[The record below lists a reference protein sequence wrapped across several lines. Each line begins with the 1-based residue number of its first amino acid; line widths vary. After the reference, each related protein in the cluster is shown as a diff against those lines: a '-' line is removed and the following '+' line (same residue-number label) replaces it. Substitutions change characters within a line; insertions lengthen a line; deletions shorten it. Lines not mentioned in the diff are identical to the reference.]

1 MTDVVAIDIDSRFP
15 LRNTLRMT
23 NIAPS
28 KLFPRLWQSTLVAG
42 LLAVLLG
49 VLVLLWPGI
58 SILAAS
64 VLFGV
69 YLLVSGVAQVIFAFG
84 LHVTAG
90 ARILLFLSGA
100 ASLILAVLAFR
111 HFGQGYAVLLLAIWI
126 AVGFIFRGV
135 ATTGSAI
142 SEPGLP
148 GRGWMIF
155 AGVISLIAGMV
166 VLAWPFDSIVILA
179 LVVGIWLVV
188 IGVFEIVSA
197 LQLRKAG
204 KTITDAGHAV
214 RAAQAA
220 YPGMS

>member
-1 MTDVVAIDIDSRFP
+1 MADVVAGDIDARFP
-15 LRNTLRMT
+15 LRNTSRMT
-23 NIAPS
+23 DAAPS
-28 KLFPRLWQSTLVAG
+28 KLLPRLWQSTLLAG

-64 VLFGV
+64 VLFGI

-84 LHVTAG
+84 LHVAAG
-90 ARILLFLSGA
+90 ARIVLFLSGA

-111 HFGQGYAVLLLAIWI
+111 HFGEGYAILLLAIWI

-135 ATTGSAI
+135 AATASAL

-148 GRGWMIF
+148 GRGWMIS
-155 AGVISLIAGMV
+155 AGVISLIGGTV

-179 LVVGIWLVV
+179 VVAGSWLIV

-197 LQLRKAG
+197 FQIRKAG
-204 KTITDAGHAV
+204 KTITDADHAA
-214 RAAQAA
+214 RAVLAA
-220 YPGMS
+220 

>member
-1 MTDVVAIDIDSRFP
+1 MADVVAGDIDARFS
-15 LRNTLRMT
+15 LRDTSRMT
-23 NIAPS
+23 NPDLS
-28 KLFPRLWQSTLVAG
+28 KLLPRLWQSTLLAG

-64 VLFGV
+64 VLFGI

-111 HFGQGYAVLLLAIWI
+111 HFGEGYAILLLAIWI

-135 ATTGSAI
+135 ATTASAL

-155 AGVISLIAGMV
+155 AGVISLIGGTV

-179 LVVGIWLVV
+179 VVAGSWLIV

-197 LQLRKAG
+197 FQIRKAG
-204 KTITDAGHAV
+204 KTITDADHAA
-214 RAAQAA
+214 RAVLAA
-220 YPGMS
+220 

>member
-1 MTDVVAIDIDSRFP
+1 MADVVAGDIDARFS
-15 LRNTLRMT
+15 LRNTSRMT
-23 NIAPS
+23 NPDLS
-28 KLFPRLWQSTLVAG
+28 KLLPRLWQSTLLAG

-64 VLFGV
+64 VLFGI

-111 HFGQGYAVLLLAIWI
+111 HFGEGYAILLLAIWI

-135 ATTGSAI
+135 ATTASAL

-155 AGVISLIAGMV
+155 AGVISLIGGTV

-179 LVVGIWLVV
+179 VVAGSWLIV

-197 LQLRKAG
+197 FQIRKAG
-204 KTITDAGHAV
+204 KTITDADHAA
-214 RAAQAA
+214 RAVLAA
-220 YPGMS
+220 

>member
-1 MTDVVAIDIDSRFP
+1 MTDA
-15 LRNTLRMT
+15 
-23 NIAPS
+23 AAS
-28 KLFPRLWQSTLVAG
+28 KLLPRLWQSTLLAG

-64 VLFGV
+64 VLFGI

-111 HFGQGYAVLLLAIWI
+111 HFGEGYAILLLAIWI

-135 ATTGSAI
+135 AATASAL

-148 GRGWMIF
+148 GRGWMIS
-155 AGVISLIAGMV
+155 AGVISLIGGTV

-179 LVVGIWLVV
+179 VVAGSWLIV

-197 LQLRKAG
+197 FQIRKAG
-204 KTITDAGHAV
+204 KTITDADHAA
-214 RAAQAA
+214 RAVLAA
-220 YPGMS
+220 

>member
-1 MTDVVAIDIDSRFP
+1 MADVVAGDIDARFS
-15 LRNTLRMT
+15 LRNTSRMT
-23 NIAPS
+23 NPDLS
-28 KLFPRLWQSTLVAG
+28 KLLPRLWQSTLLAG

-64 VLFGV
+64 VLFGI

-111 HFGQGYAVLLLAIWI
+111 HFGEGYAILLLAIWI
-126 AVGFIFRGV
+126 AVGFTFRGV
-135 ATTGSAI
+135 ATTASAL

-155 AGVISLIAGMV
+155 AGVISLIGGTV

-179 LVVGIWLVV
+179 VVAGSWLIV

-197 LQLRKAG
+197 FQIRKAG
-204 KTITDAGHAV
+204 KTITDADHAA
-214 RAAQAA
+214 RAVLAA
-220 YPGMS
+220 

>member
-1 MTDVVAIDIDSRFP
+1 MLADVVAGDIDARFP
-15 LRNTLRMT
+15 LRNNPSMT
-23 NIAPS
+23 NTAPS
-28 KLFPRLWQSTLVAG
+28 KLLPRLWQSTLLAG

-64 VLFGV
+64 VLFGI

-111 HFGQGYAVLLLAIWI
+111 HFGQGYAILLLAIWI
-126 AVGFIFRGV
+126 AVGFIFRGM

-155 AGVISLIAGMV
+155 SGAISLIGGTV

-179 LVVGIWLVV
+179 IVAGSWLIV
-188 IGVFEIVSA
+188 IGGFEIVSA
-197 LQLRKAG
+197 FQIRKAG
-204 KTITDAGHAV
+204 KTITDADYAARAV
-214 RAAQAA
+214 LAA
-220 YPGMS
+220 

>member
-1 MTDVVAIDIDSRFP
+1 MADVVAGDIDARFP

-23 NIAPS
+23 NAAPS
-28 KLFPRLWQSTLVAG
+28 KLLPRLWQSTLLAG

-64 VLFGV
+64 VLFGI

-111 HFGQGYAVLLLAIWI
+111 HFGEGYAILLLAIWI

-135 ATTGSAI
+135 ATTASAL
-142 SEPGLP
+142 SEPGFP
-148 GRGWMIF
+148 GREWMIV
-155 AGVISLIAGMV
+155 AGVISLVGGTV

-179 LVVGIWLVV
+179 VVAGSWLIV

-197 LQLRKAG
+197 FQIRKAG
-204 KTITDAGHAV
+204 KTITDADHAA
-214 RAAQAA
+214 RAVLAA
-220 YPGMS
+220 

>member
-1 MTDVVAIDIDSRFP
+1 MTDVVAEDIDARFP
-15 LRNTLRMT
+15 LRNTLEMT
-23 NIAPS
+23 NIDPS

-42 LLAVLLG
+42 LLGVLLG

-69 YLLVSGVAQVIFAFG
+69 YLLISGVAQVIFAFG

-100 ASLILAVLAFR
+100 ASLILAILAFR
-111 HFGQGYAVLLLAIWI
+111 HFGEGYAILLLAIWI
-126 AVGFIFRGV
+126 GVGFIFRGV
-135 ATTGSAI
+135 TTTASAI
-142 SEPGLP
+142 SEPSLP

-155 AGVISLIAGMV
+155 AGVITLIGGTV
-166 VLAWPFDSIVILA
+166 ILAWPFDSIVVLA
-179 LVVGIWLVV
+179 LVVGTWLVV

-197 LQLRKAG
+197 FQIRKAG
-204 KTITDAGHAV
+204 KTIAHAEH
-214 RAAQAA
+214 ALQAA
-220 YPGMS
+220 

>member
-1 MTDVVAIDIDSRFP
+1 MADVVAGDIDARFS

-23 NIAPS
+23 NPDLS
-28 KLFPRLWQSTLVAG
+28 KLLPRLWQSTLLAG

-64 VLFGV
+64 VLFGI

-111 HFGQGYAVLLLAIWI
+111 HFGEGYAILLLAIWI

-135 ATTGSAI
+135 ATTASAL

-155 AGVISLIAGMV
+155 AGVISLIGGTV

-179 LVVGIWLVV
+179 VVAGSWLIV

-197 LQLRKAG
+197 FQIRKAG
-204 KTITDAGHAV
+204 KTITDADHAA
-214 RAAQAA
+214 RAVLAA
-220 YPGMS
+220 

>member
-1 MTDVVAIDIDSRFP
+1 MADVVAGDIDARFS
-15 LRNTLRMT
+15 LRNTSRMT
-23 NIAPS
+23 NPDLS
-28 KLFPRLWQSTLVAG
+28 KLLPRLWQSTLLAG

-64 VLFGV
+64 VLFGI
-69 YLLVSGVAQVIFAFG
+69 YLLVSG
-84 LHVTAG
+84 
-90 ARILLFLSGA
+90 GA

-111 HFGQGYAVLLLAIWI
+111 HFGEGYAILLLAIWI

-135 ATTGSAI
+135 ATTASAL

-155 AGVISLIAGMV
+155 AGVISLIGGTV

-179 LVVGIWLVV
+179 VVAGSWLIV

-197 LQLRKAG
+197 FQIRKAG
-204 KTITDAGHAV
+204 KTITDADHAA
-214 RAAQAA
+214 RAVLAA
-220 YPGMS
+220 

>member
-1 MTDVVAIDIDSRFP
+1 MTDVVAADIDARFP
-15 LRNTLRMT
+15 LRNTLEMT
-23 NIAPS
+23 NIDPS

-42 LLAVLLG
+42 LLGVLLG

-69 YLLVSGVAQVIFAFG
+69 YLLISGVAQVIFAFS

-100 ASLILAVLAFR
+100 ASLILAILAFR
-111 HFGQGYAVLLLAIWI
+111 HFGEGYAILLLAIWI
-126 AVGFIFRGV
+126 GVGFIFRGV
-135 ATTGSAI
+135 TTTASAI
-142 SEPGLP
+142 SEPSLP

-155 AGVISLIAGMV
+155 AGVITLIGGTV
-166 VLAWPFDSIVILA
+166 ILAWPFDSIVVLA
-179 LVVGIWLVV
+179 LVVGTWLVV

-197 LQLRKAG
+197 LQIRKAG
-204 KTITDAGHAV
+204 KTIAHAEH
-214 RAAQAA
+214 ALQAA
-220 YPGMS
+220 